1 MTPMG
6 WIYKIYNDVND
17 KVYIGQTVRNVERRW
32 QEHLNN
38 AKNHLK
44 ERKYAIYEA
53 MNKYGIDKFHIE
65 ILKECPNNELNDYEK
80 AYIKE
85 YNSVAPNGY
94 NLTYGGDG
102 NIRLDYD
109 WVIEKYYECNQ
120 NEAELYRKYKIHPI
134 TTKYI
139 LHNANII
146 PQPNYEKFGVEV
158 YECDVDNNVI
168 KIFPN
173 YMAVHQEYK
182 DLGIT
187 IEGLSNYFS
196 HQLNQRQKTYKG
208 KYFCRAYDYEQY
220 KTKDHHSHV
229 KTRKVRCSN
238 GMEFD
243 KLADAARWIQVT
255 YPEYKGSVDTIAAN
269 ISKAIKAHHNS
280 YKHSWIFIDI

>member
-1 MTPMG
+1 
-6 WIYKIYNDVND
+6 
-17 KVYIGQTVRNVERRW
+17 
-32 QEHLNN
+32 
-38 AKNHLK
+38 
-44 ERKYAIYEA
+44 

-146 PQPNYEKFGVEV
+146 P
-158 YECDVDNNVI
+158 
-168 KIFPN
+168 
-173 YMAVHQEYK
+173 
-182 DLGIT
+182 
-187 IEGLSNYFS
+187 
-196 HQLNQRQKTYKG
+196 
-208 KYFCRAYDYEQY
+208 
-220 KTKDHHSHV
+220 
-229 KTRKVRCSN
+229 
-238 GMEFD
+238 
-243 KLADAARWIQVT
+243 
-255 YPEYKGSVDTIAAN
+255 
-269 ISKAIKAHHNS
+269 
-280 YKHSWIFIDI
+280 